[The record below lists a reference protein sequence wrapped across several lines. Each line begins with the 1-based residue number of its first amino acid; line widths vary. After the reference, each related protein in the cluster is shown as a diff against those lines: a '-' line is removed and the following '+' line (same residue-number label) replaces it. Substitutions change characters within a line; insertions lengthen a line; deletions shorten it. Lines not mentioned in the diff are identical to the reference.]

1 MAIEQFKATAHLKQ
15 GTQVKVSSR
24 GFELT
29 LDEPVA
35 EGGTDLGMN
44 PVEALLGAL
53 GACQAI
59 VARVYA
65 KRFKV
70 QLDDFWVELEGDLDS
85 DGYMDKAD
93 VRCGYSAIRYTYHI
107 KSPSAQADI
116 DAFVAFIGGK
126 CPVGDSLAQGVDLQ
140 LVGVVQEQC

>member
-1 MAIEQFKATAHLKQ
+1 MAVEQFQATAHLQ
-15 GTQVKVSSR
+15 SGTQVKVRSR
-24 GFELT
+24 GFEFT
-29 LDEPVA
+29 LDEPTE
-35 EGGTDLGMN
+35 EGGTNLGMN

-65 KRFKV
+65 KRFNV

-93 VRCGYSAIRYTYHI
+93 VRCGYSAVRYTYHI

-116 DAFVAFIGGK
+116 DAFIAFIGTK
-126 CPVGDSLAQGVDLQ
+126 CPVGDSLMQPVAVQ
-140 LVGVVQEQC
+140 LTGVVHEK

>member
-1 MAIEQFKATAHLKQ
+1 MAVEQFQATAHLQ
-15 GTQVKVSSR
+15 SGTQVKVRSR
-24 GFELT
+24 GFEFT
-29 LDEPVA
+29 LDEPTE
-35 EGGTDLGMN
+35 EGGTNLGMN

-65 KRFKV
+65 KRFNV
-70 QLDDFWVELEGDLDS
+70 QLDDFWVALEGDLDS

-93 VRCGYSAIRYTYHI
+93 VRCGYSAVRYTYHI

-116 DAFVAFIGGK
+116 DAFIAFIGTK
-126 CPVGDSLAQGVDLQ
+126 CPVGDSLMQPVALQ
-140 LVGVVQEQC
+140 LTGVVHEK

>member
-1 MAIEQFKATAHLKQ
+1 MAIEQFQANAHLQ
-15 GTQVKVSSR
+15 SGTQVKVRSR
-24 GFELT
+24 GFDLT
-29 LDEPVA
+29 LDEPI
-35 EGGTDLGMN
+35 EDGGTNLGMN

-65 KRFKV
+65 KRFNV

-116 DAFVAFIGGK
+116 DAFVAFIGNK
-126 CPVGDSLAQGVDLQ
+126 CPVGDSLAQPVTLQ
-140 LVGVVQEQC
+140 FVGVVQEK

>member
-1 MAIEQFKATAHLKQ
+1 MAVEQFQATAHLQ
-15 GTQVKVSSR
+15 AGTQVKVRSR

-29 LDEPVA
+29 LDEPI
-35 EGGTDLGMN
+35 EDGGTNLGMN

-65 KRFKV
+65 KRFNV

-107 KSPSAQADI
+107 KSPSAQTDI

-126 CPVGDSLAQGVDLQ
+126 CPVGDSLAQPVVMQ
-140 LVGVVQEQC
+140 LAGVVLEK

>member
-1 MAIEQFKATAHLKQ
+1 MAVEQFQATAHLQ
-15 GTQVKVSSR
+15 SGTQVKVRSR

-29 LDEPVA
+29 LDEPI
-35 EGGTDLGMN
+35 EDGGTNLGMN

-65 KRFKV
+65 KRFNV

-93 VRCGYSAIRYTYHI
+93 VRCGYSAVRYTYHI
-107 KSPSAQADI
+107 KSPSAQVDI
-116 DAFVAFIGGK
+116 DAFVAFIGNK
-126 CPVGDSLAQGVDLQ
+126 CPVGDSLAQPVALQ
-140 LVGVVQEQC
+140 LMGVVQEK